1 MRNISAWAIRHPV
14 SPIVL
19 FVVLLFMG
27 TIAFMRLPV
36 TLNPDVTFPVVLV
49 QVVQPGASPQEIETQ
64 IMQKIEGAVAGVGNI
79 DNITSL
85 AIEGQSRVFVQ
96 FNIGTPIDRAV
107 ADVRDAVAKVRVD
120 LPQGIQE
127 PVVQRIDIDGEA
139 IVAYAVSSSTLSDE
153 DLSWFVD
160 NTITKRLLAVEGVS
174 QVSRGGGVSREI
186 RVELD
191 PARMQALGITAAE
204 VNQQLRT
211 LNLDSPGGRAQVGG
225 GEQAIR
231 VLGEAR
237 TAKALGDTQ
246 VMLPGGRFARLSDL
260 ADVKDSVGEIRALAR
275 LNGRPATIFSVFKAK
290 GTSDVNV
297 LAAVE
302 RELAKIKK
310 ENPQVVLSQAYTSV
324 DYTKGTYHSAMEALL
339 EGSILAV
346 LVVFLFLRNVRATLI
361 AALAIPLSA
370 IPAFAFMHW
379 AGFSLNS
386 VSLLAL
392 SLVAGVLVD
401 DAIVEI
407 ENIVR
412 HMRMGKAPFQ
422 AALDAADEI
431 GLAVVAT
438 SATIIAVFLPVSFMG
453 GITGQYF
460 KQFGLT
466 VAAAVF
472 FSLLVARLIT
482 PVLAAYTLKSDKIA
496 AHADGPIMSWYQ
508 GVLRW
513 STRHRWKTLGAGAAF
528 FVLSIVG
535 LMLTPTEFI
544 PADDESW
551 SELNIELPAGA
562 RLEDTAAVAAAAYH
576 VIARQPEVESVVEQ
590 VGGDEFGEVRTASLY
605 ISLVKPSQRKA
616 SQRQWEDRVIKDLA
630 AIPDARIHFNRNG
643 NGRDI
648 NIYITGD
655 DSRLVEASARKLVD
669 EMRQLPMLRDAG
681 IDGDMPRPEIL
692 IKPHLDLASQL
703 GVTVASLSETIRIAT
718 LGDLDQNSAKF
729 SLADR
734 QVPIRVSLAD
744 DYRRDLSTLE
754 NLPVPTASGSA
765 VPIKAVADITFGQ
778 GPTRVRRYNQAR
790 RLSIVAD
797 LNNGTKLGPAME
809 KIKALPALKHLP
821 PGVHQV
827 DVGDAK
833 YMAELITNFLIALV
847 TGILMVFA
855 VLVLLFARVL
865 QPITILGSLLLSFG
879 GAVAALL
886 LTGSAL
892 SLGAMIGFLMLMGIV
907 AKNAILLVDF
917 AIEEMRAGRDRLT
930 AILEAGHKR
939 ARPIVMTTVAMIAG
953 MLPVAIGI
961 GGDTSFR
968 QPMAI
973 AVIGGL
979 ITSTALTLVIVPA
992 AFTLVDDI
1000 ERWLAPKFGRV
1011 LTAQPPP
1018 SGSPPHPRPVN

>member
-1 MRNISAWAIRHPV
+1 MKNISAWAIRHPV
-14 SPIVL
+14 TPVVL

-27 TIAFMRLPV
+27 LVAFLRLPV

-49 QVVQPGASPQEIETQ
+49 QVFQPGASPQEIETQ
-64 IMQKIEGAVAGVGNI
+64 IMQKVEGAVAGVGNI

-127 PVVQRIDIDGEA
+127 PTVTRIDIDGNE
-139 IVAYAVSSSTLSDE
+139 IVAYAVSSSALSNE

-160 NTITKRLLAVEGVS
+160 NTVSKRLLAVLGVS
-174 QVSRGGGVSREI
+174 QVTRGGGVSREI

-191 PARMQALGITAAE
+191 PARMQALGVTAAQ
-204 VNQQLRT
+204 VNLQLRT
-211 LNLDSPGGRAQVGG
+211 LNLDSPGGRAQLGG

-231 VLGEAR
+231 VLGEAH
-237 TAKALGDTQ
+237 TARALGDTQ
-246 VMLPGGRFARLSDL
+246 IMLPGGRFARLSDL

-297 LAAVE
+297 LKAVE
-302 RELAKIKK
+302 EELAKIRK
-310 ENPQVVLSQAYTSV
+310 ENPRVTISQVYTSV
-324 DYTKGTYHSAMEALL
+324 DYTKATYHSAMSALV

-346 LVVFLFLRNVRATLI
+346 LVVFLFLRNMRATLI
-361 AALAIPLSA
+361 SALAIPLSA
-370 IPAFAFMHW
+370 IPAFAFMQW
-379 AGFSLNS
+379 MDFTLNS
-386 VSLLAL
+386 ISLLAL

-412 HMRMGKAPFQ
+412 HMRMGKSGFQ

-431 GLAVVAT
+431 GLAVVAC

-482 PVLAAYTLKSDKIA
+482 PVLAAYTLKSDMIA
-496 AHADGPIMSWYQ
+496 SHTDGPIMAWYQ
-508 GVLRW
+508 RVLRW
-513 STRHRWKTLGAGAAF
+513 STRHRWKTLAAGALF
-528 FVLSIVG
+528 FALSIVG
-535 LMLTPTEFI
+535 LLMVPTEFI
-544 PADDESW
+544 PASDDSW
-551 SELNIELPAGA
+551 TQLNVELPAGA
-562 RLEDTAAVAAAAYH
+562 RLEDTAAVSAAAYRI
-576 VIARQPEVESVVEQ
+576 VARQPEVESVVEV
-590 VGGDEFGEVRTASLY
+590 VGGDEFGEVRTANLD
-605 ISLVKPSQRKA
+605 ITLVKPNHRKVT
-616 SQRQWEDRVIKDLA
+616 QRQWEDRVIKDLA
-630 AIPDARIHFNRNG
+630 VIPDARIHFNRNG

-648 NIYITGD
+648 NLYITGD
-655 DSRLVEASARKLVD
+655 NPQLVEASARRLVE

-692 IKPHLDLASQL
+692 IRPHLDLASQL

-718 LGDLDQNSAKF
+718 MGELDQNSAKF

-734 QVPIRVSLAD
+734 QVPIRVSLAEST
-744 DYRRDLSTLE
+744 RRDLSTLE
-754 NLPVPTASGSA
+754 NLPVPTATGGA
-765 VPIKAVADITFGQ
+765 VPLKAVADITFGQ

-797 LNNGTKLGPAME
+797 LNGVKFGPAME
-809 KIKALPALKHLP
+809 KIKALPALKNLP

-833 YMAELITNFLIALV
+833 YMAELVTNFLIAMV

-879 GAVAALL
+879 GAVAALM
-886 LTGSAL
+886 LTGNAL

-953 MLPVAIGI
+953 MLPVAIGL

-968 QPMAI
+968 QPMAV

-1018 SGSPPHPRPVN
+1018 AGTPPHPHPVN